1 MILVVCVDDSMGMM
15 FNKRRQSKDA
25 VVRQNMLALL
35 PEGGKLYVSPYTAK
49 QFLPEEQER
58 LFVSERFL
66 SEAGAEEFCFAED
79 ADLSLIESQVDGL
92 VLYRWNRIYP
102 SDVKFEMNLGDFE
115 LVSTEEFVGN
125 SHPEMVREIYKRK

>member
-1 MILVVCVDDSMGMM
+1 MILIVCVDDGMGMM

-25 VVRQNMLALL
+25 IVRKNMLALL
-35 PEGGKLYVSPYTAK
+35 PEGKKLFVSPYTAK
-49 QFLPEEQER
+49 QFLPEEQEF
-58 LFVSERFL
+58 LFVSESFW
-66 SEAGAEEFCFAED
+66 SEAGADDFCFVED
-79 ADLSLIESQVDGL
+79 ADLSVMESQVEGL

-102 SDVKFEMNLGDFE
+102 SDVKFTLDLEKFE